1 MLAMLFRS
9 ADVLIQAAR
18 TSGSDMI
25 DIRHEL
31 LKVAR
36 ELTALSGLRLEQ
48 SNRGYH
54 DNQSD
59 DSIRAYIGD
68 EMAGYI
74 DYAEYQGEVHIQMI
88 SVRKKFRRQGIATAM
103 LRELDRLY
111 PDIEIDPGMTTPDG
125 TKLLEE
131 YQRRYPKRLD
141 FEGGVSNRDFVLSL
155 VPDFGKHG
163 DKVEWHD
170 IDYAMALAGIDLS
183 SYDMS
188 YEPNVKRF
196 RKDIAK
202 VSDVQWSKAAKQL
215 RSDLSIRK
223 NSDL

>member
-1 MLAMLFRS
+1 M
-9 ADVLIQAAR
+9 
-18 TSGSDMI
+18 TSIS
-25 DIRHEL
+25 HEL
-31 LKVAR
+31 LKIAR
-36 ELTALSGLRLEQ
+36 GLTALSGLRLEH

-54 DNQSD
+54 HSQSD
-59 DSIRAYIGD
+59 DSIIAYIGD

-74 DYAEYQGEVHIQMI
+74 DYSEYQGAVHIQMV
-88 SVRKKFRRQGIATAM
+88 SVKKEFRRQGVAVAM

-111 PDIEIDPGMTTPDG
+111 PDIEIDTGMTTPDG

-131 YQRRYPKRLD
+131 YQRRYPKKLD
-141 FEGGVSNRDFVLSL
+141 FDGGVSNRDFVLSL

-163 DKVEWHD
+163 DRISWHD
-170 IDYAMALAGIDLS
+170 IDYAMALADIDLN

-188 YEPNVKRF
+188 YGPNIEKF

-202 VSDVQWSKAAKQL
+202 VSDAQWAKAAKQL